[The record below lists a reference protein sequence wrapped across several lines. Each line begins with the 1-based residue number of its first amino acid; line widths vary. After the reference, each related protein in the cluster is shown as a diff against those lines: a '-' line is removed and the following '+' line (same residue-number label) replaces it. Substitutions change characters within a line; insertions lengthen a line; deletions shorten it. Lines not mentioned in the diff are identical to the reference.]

1 MLIRKFKNRIKKSLI
16 KRRLISLKK
25 KLFSEPFC
33 NGGTESILNFKL
45 KYNNGPNFYMQY
57 KDEFINQVY
66 KFESSRKDPII
77 IDGGSNIGLSLLYF
91 KTLYKKSRIIS
102 FEPDPEIFKILQENV
117 KKNKLENISLYQ
129 KGLGK
134 EDQYTF
140 FKQDGMAGGSVNE
153 QGSGI
158 KIQMVRLSEYL
169 NEPIDFLKLNIEG
182 QEHNVIEELF
192 ISKKIQIINEM
203 VIEYHGFSYLNQT
216 LGDILKILDNSNF
229 RYFIHD
235 FDNET
240 CSVTKPPFQYE
251 EDHKWYCLIYAKN
264 KINPIIQP
272 L

>member
-1 MLIRKFKNRIKKSLI
+1 MIRKFKNKIKKSLI
-16 KRRLISLKK
+16 KRRLASLKK
-25 KLFSEPFC
+25 KLFNEPFC
-33 NGGTESILNFKL
+33 NGGTQNVLNFKL
-45 KYNNGPNFYMQY
+45 KYNDGPNFYMQY
-57 KDEFINQVY
+57 KDEFINKVY
-66 KFESSRKDPII
+66 KFDSSRTDPII

-91 KTLYKKSRIIS
+91 KNLYKDSRIIS

-117 KKNKLENISLYQ
+117 KNNKLENISLYQ
-129 KGLGK
+129 QGLGK
-134 EDQYTF
+134 EDQDTL
-140 FKQDGMAGGSVNE
+140 FKQDGMAGGSVNQE
-153 QGSGI
+153 GSGI
-158 KIQMVRLSEYL
+158 EIKMVRLSEYL

-182 QEHNVIEELF
+182 QEHDVIEELF

-203 VIEYHGFSYLNQT
+203 VIEYHGFPYLDQT
-216 LGDILKILDNSNF
+216 LGDILKILDKSNF